1 MSATIEQKSNEI
13 YKSLEPV
20 CFKKQQNKVPD
31 QYKTE
36 DTTQDRLFGACA

>member
-31 QYKTE
+31 QSLVCGIG
-36 DTTQDRLFGACA
+36 DL